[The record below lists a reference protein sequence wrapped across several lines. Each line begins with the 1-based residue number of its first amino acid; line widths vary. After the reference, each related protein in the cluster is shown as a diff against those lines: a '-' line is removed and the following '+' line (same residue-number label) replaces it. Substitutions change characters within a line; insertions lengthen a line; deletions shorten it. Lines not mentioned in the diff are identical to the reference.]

1 MGRLTEKDDQGNW
14 CIRGLP
20 WKNLYPG
27 IAITENTYE
36 RIYAVAKK
44 LLDYEDTGLTPDQ
57 IRQMDALYTEKCR
70 EVAELRKA
78 QGWIPV
84 EREAPPTGER
94 LQAKIKHHEWI
105 ADYDNDWVPEEER
118 TRHPEYTEICEI
130 VCVDGIWRYMC
141 KEDGYELSEA
151 YINPQKDVSVPID
164 EIIAW
169 RPLSES
175 YRPEAGHD

>member
-1 MGRLTEKDDQGNW
+1 MSEKLEKILGEIEENKHIVEIFGRGVYFVPLEAMKQI
-14 CIRGLP
+14 IR
-20 WKNLYPG
+20 KHMN
-27 IAITENTYE
+27 
-36 RIYAVAKK
+36 
-44 LLDYEDTGLTPDQ
+44 D
-57 IRQMDALYTEKCR
+57 
-70 EVAELRKA
+70 
-78 QGWIPV
+78 GWIPV
-84 EREAPPTGER
+84 EREAPPTGKR